1 VSIDSALARGRTA
14 AEARMRD
21 TCRIERANPGGT
33 TDPETGYP
41 TQAVTTVYEGRCEF
55 QQDDV
60 QAQRQDV
67 GEDYVLLQRI
77 ELKVPMAVAG
87 LEVNDRVT
95 CLTSAH
101 DPDLPGR
108 TFLVRDLFHKSF
120 GTARRVRLRERT
132 D

>member
-1 VSIDSALARGRTA
+1 MSIDSALARGQLA

-21 TCRIERANPGGT
+21 TCLIERSTAGGT

-41 TQAVTTVYEGRCEF
+41 TQAVTTVYQGKCEF
-55 QQDDV
+55 KVDDV
-60 QAQRQDV
+60 QAQQQDV

-77 ELKVPMAVAG
+77 ELKLPMAVEG

-95 CLTSAH
+95 CLTSAY
-101 DPDLPGR
+101 DPDLPDR
-108 TFLVRDLFHKSF
+108 VFLVRDLFHKSF
-120 GTARRVRLRERT
+120 ATSRRVRLRERT